1 MRKVIRGKEKLLGE
15 KRVKTVELSILE
27 SKTKQNCMRDG
38 LEHIKQWVAK

>member
-27 SKTKQNCMRDG
+27 NKINKT
-38 LEHIKQWVAK
+38 A